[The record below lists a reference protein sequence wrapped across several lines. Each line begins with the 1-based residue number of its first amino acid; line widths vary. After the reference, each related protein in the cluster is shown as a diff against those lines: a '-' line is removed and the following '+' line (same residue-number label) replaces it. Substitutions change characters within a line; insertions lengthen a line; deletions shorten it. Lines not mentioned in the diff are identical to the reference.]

1 MGLAPAIVLR
11 TPHPPG
17 FGTCTAHVQVA
28 QSEVPKMPKDWA
40 GGNIQPFKL
49 VSLSKLSLFLT
60 IFVFAVYANLFQLE

>member
-1 MGLAPAIVLR
+1 MSLHIVGIFWPKRPA
-11 TPHPPG
+11 
-17 FGTCTAHVQVA
+17 GTSTAHVQVA
-28 QSEVPKMPKDWA
+28 QSEVPKLPKDWA